1 MAGSAPQNVVL
12 GLLREQGE
20 LPGVHADHRGDP
32 AGRPARAGDQPDRG
46 EERDRVRLQA
56 ARGLRL
62 EQAEEARLL
71 QGLDR
76 LGRDDAAVLGLLGPL
91 PQRGEQFGDSR
102 DNGLLSPVCLL
113 CLVIGLPDQTLPYA

>member
-12 GLLREQGE
+12 GLLGEQGE

-56 ARGLRL
+56 ARGPGL
-62 EQAEEARLL
+62 EQPEEARFF
-71 QGLDR
+71 QGFDR
-76 LGRDDAAVLGLLGPL
+76 LGRDDPGVLGLLGAL
-91 PQRGEQFGDSR
+91 PQDGEQFGDSG
-102 DNGLLSPVCLL
+102 DNGLRSSACLL
-113 CLVIGLPDQTLPYA
+113 IGRCLI